1 METLKII
8 KKPEPGKRL
17 KVCAYARI
25 SNANRE
31 SSINEQIDYY
41 TTLIFNNRNWEFAG
55 IYADEG
61 ISGTTTQARKQ
72 FLLMIEKAKNGLI
85 DVIIVKSISRFA
97 RNVMNLL
104 VTVQELT
111 TIGVEVFFEKEGIST
126 MDPQSTVYLTCW
138 AQFAEEEIKSMSAN
152 KRWRD
157 GKNYRDGIYH
167 INTNQMLGFRLNN
180 NKEVEIYEPEAKWIR
195 EIFRM
200 YVSGEKTA
208 SIAEWLTENGV
219 KTAKGNSKW
228 SSSSVRNILRNEKY
242 CGDCIMNKRFTV
254 DPITHQTKKNNGERE
269 LYIVRDGHPAIV
281 TRELFN
287 DVQSILDKN
296 KEHFKITSKPYQKI
310 ESEYTHFIYCP
321 YCGHFYFSKKNRHPE
336 LISPTVKRMFYCS
349 SNRTR
354 KLCKESES
362 VYQDELSVIIAKQIQ
377 ILKANEKA
385 FKEAVI
391 DAFGKDKTATLE
403 EKIKALNDEISKLR
417 ETLKTMVDRSEESI
431 KQLCERYRY
440 EIKIKTQKRLDLEN
454 ELLTQ
459 INPKEKADQIIKTL
473 REMPVQDNANG
484 LKFRKLFCHVIA
496 YSRDKLLFIIGN
508 ENLKNIPKTPQFLFK
523 GEHSYKIRC
532 TTYKTEFGIY
542 INK

>member
-8 KKPEPGKRL
+8 KKPGPGKRL

-25 SNANRE
+25 SNINRE

-41 TTLIFNNRNWEFAG
+41 TSLIFNNRDWEFAG

-61 ISGTTTQARKQ
+61 ISGTTTEARKQ

-104 VTVQELT
+104 VTIQELT
-111 TIGVEVFFEKEGIST
+111 SIGVEVFFEKEGIST

-152 KRWRD
+152 KKWRD
-157 GKNYRDGIYH
+157 EKNFRDGIYH
-167 INTNQMLGFRLNN
+167 INPNQMLGFRLNDK
-180 NKEVEIYEPEAKWIR
+180 KEVEIYEPEAKWIR
-195 EIFRM
+195 EIFKM
-200 YVSGEKTA
+200 YVLGEKPA
-208 SIAEWLTENGV
+208 SIAEWLTENSV
-219 KTAKGNSKW
+219 KTGKGNSKW

-242 CGDCIMNKRFTV
+242 CGDCIMNKRYTV
-254 DPITHQTKKNNGERE
+254 DPMTHQTKKNNGERE

-281 TRELFN
+281 TREIFEE
-287 DVQSILDKN
+287 VQKILDRNKN
-296 KEHFKITSKPYQKI
+296 HFKITSKTHQKI

-321 YCGHFYFSKKNRHPE
+321 YCGRFYFSKKIRHTE
-336 LISPTVKRMFYCS
+336 LLKPTIKSMFYCS

-354 KLCKESES
+354 QMCKESES
-362 VYQDELSVIIAKQIQ
+362 VYQEDLKVIIAKQIH
-377 ILKANEKA
+377 ILKSNEKA

-391 DAFGKDKTATLE
+391 DAYRKDRSPIIE
-403 EKIKALNDEISKLR
+403 EQIKKLSDEIFNLR
-417 ETLKTMVDRSEESI
+417 ESLKLIVDRNEESI
-431 KQLCERYRY
+431 RLLCENYKY
-440 EIKIKTQKRLDLEN
+440 EIKKKTQKRLELEN

-459 INPKEKADQIIKTL
+459 INPIEKAEQIVKAL
-473 REMPVQDNANG
+473 REMPNQDTADE

-508 ENLKNIPKTPQFLFK
+508 DNLKNIPKNPPLLFK

>member
-8 KKPEPGKRL
+8 KKPEPGERL

-41 TTLIFNNRNWEFAG
+41 TTLIFNNRDWEFAG

-104 VTVQELT
+104 VTIQELT
-111 TIGVEVFFEKEGIST
+111 SIGVEVFFEKEGIST

-157 GKNYRDGIYH
+157 SKNFRDGVYH
-167 INTNQMLGFRLNN
+167 FNIKQMIGFRLNN
-180 NKEVEIYEPEAKWIR
+180 NREVEIYEPEAKWIR

-200 YVSGEKTA
+200 YVSGEKAA

-219 KTAKGNSKW
+219 KTGKGSSKW

-254 DPITHQTKKNNGERE
+254 DPITHQTKKNSGEQE
-269 LYIVRDGHPAIV
+269 LYVVRDGHPAIV
-281 TRELFN
+281 TRETFEAAQEIMN
-287 DVQSILDKN
+287 KN
-296 KEHFKITSKPYQKI
+296 KKQYKITSKPYQKK

-321 YCGHFYFSKKNRHPE
+321 YCGNFYFSKKNRHPE
-336 LISPTVKRMFYCS
+336 LNKPTTKSMFYCS

-354 KLCKESES
+354 KLCKESKS
-362 VYQDELSVIIAKQIQ
+362 VYQDELSMIIAKQIQ

-391 DAFGKDKTATLE
+391 AAFGKDKSAVLE
-403 EKIKALNDEISKLR
+403 TEIRKLNEEINELR
-417 ETLKTMVDRSEESI
+417 ESLKSLSNRTEISI
-431 KQLCERYRY
+431 KQLCEHYRY
-440 EIKIKTQKRLDLEN
+440 EIRKKTQKKLELEN

-459 INPKEKADQIIKTL
+459 INPKEKADQIIKSL
-473 REMPVQDNANG
+473 KQMPLQDNAEG
-484 LKFRKLFCHVIA
+484 IKFRKLFCHVIA

-508 ENLKNIPKTPQFLFK
+508 DNLKNIPKDPPFLFK